1 MRCNECN
8 VDLGEEYTKCPLCGA
23 AAVSDEPVLK
33 GIETAAYPEQYNIE
47 KKKRKY
53 DFPLKF
59 VLRFSFAVCLIL
71 GVLAVFLS
79 DKLWIFGVPAV
90 IAFNAILYFISGIFE
105 KKGKLLHSL
114 VALLATDGFSLLTF
128 IISGICGTGLLWSAR
143 AFFVCGALTVIL
155 CLFRRKR
162 AGAQLRALFSL

>member
-23 AAVSDEPVLK
+23 PAVDDEPVLK
-33 GIETAAYPEQYNIE
+33 GIATAEYPKRYNTE

-59 VLRFSFAVCLIL
+59 VLRASFAVCAVLGIL
-71 GVLAVFLS
+71 AIFVS
-79 DKLWIFGVPAV
+79 DKLWIFAVPAL
-90 IAFNAILYFISGIFE
+90 IIFNAAVYFISGIFE

-114 VALLATDGFSLLTF
+114 VALLATDGFSLITV
-128 IISGICGTGLLWSAR
+128 IISAICGVGLLWSAR

-155 CLFRRKR
+155 CFARRKR
-162 AGAQLRALFSL
+162 AASQLRALFSL